1 MLTQVKT
8 YLLSLNVCQAI
19 FQTGPQRLL
28 LPCSKEHF
36 YQACPLSAVFSFG
49 GKRKAQFIGDYIFMK
64 STAIAGQTFHG
75 SATSVTVHTTL
86 WWALQDPRHFFSTH
100 CHFSVKSMCASCLW
114 CPASGCVCFFLKED
128 EAVNS
133 YSFPII
139 NWLFQHFPFKIPSE
153 RMRLS

>member
-8 YLLSLNVCQAI
+8 YLLILSVCQAI

-49 GKRKAQFIGDYIFMK
+49 GKRKAQFIGDYILMK

-86 WWALQDPRHFFSTH
+86 WWALQDPRHFFSNPLPLQRQEY
-100 CHFSVKSMCASCLW
+100 VCL
-114 CPASGCVCFFLKED
+114 
-128 EAVNS
+128 
-133 YSFPII
+133 
-139 NWLFQHFPFKIPSE
+139 
-153 RMRLS
+153 LSLMSRFWPCLLLPEGR